1 LGDGFGFDVS
11 GRPAELCLRGSGH
24 RDQEPTWLQTLEVI
38 VWPLLILVIL
48 GLLLLTPSGAALMR
62 TVFAR
67 IRGVEALGV
76 KLDFTEASATKVRE
90 SLEETFHRYRQDSQ
104 HEFDRLERMYDI
116 NFYRTEVLSKC
127 VLPHIAEEVK
137 NDFRCTIHVQD
148 LLFEE
153 SLYQLLDYIPSGG
166 GRGRAFPV
174 RFGILGKTWRSQKSQ
189 GQGTVPT
196 DAERLIVDWGMTPDE
211 ALGAGRG
218 RQSFACAFLRS
229 AENAPLG
236 VFYVDSMQRNA
247 FGTSQEEREVFLDGI
262 EEGAKT
268 WGLIVQLESLI
279 KDTRRGAPGV
289 RVFDQA

>member
-1 LGDGFGFDVS
+1 MFLAVPPSCAFAAVDT
-11 GRPAELCLRGSGH
+11 A
-24 RDQEPTWLQTLEVI
+24 DQEPTWLQTLEVI

-218 RQSFACAFLRS
+218 SSRSLVRSYDRPRTHPSASFMLIRCNEMLS
-229 AENAPLG
+229 VLPKKSEKCSWMELK
-236 VFYVDSMQRNA
+236 
-247 FGTSQEEREVFLDGI
+247 REL
-262 EEGAKT
+262 K
-268 WGLIVQLESLI
+268 
-279 KDTRRGAPGV
+279 PGV
-289 RVFDQA
+289 